1 METKRPRNIGHK
13 RRILF
18 VLPSLMPGGAERVMI
33 TLMNDLDRT
42 QFEPELAIVYPGG
55 TLRDLIN
62 TDIPVWD
69 LNHKGHILL
78 SAMKLL
84 HLIRMQKIDMVI
96 STMAPMN
103 FTVLLL
109 KPLLGKTKIIVREA
123 ITPSY
128 LFQTHPRLA
137 PMVRRFYR
145 WLYPLADRIISPS
158 NQIMQEFSQD
168 LKMDMKKHAWL
179 PNPVNLE
186 KIRALPPAQRL
197 SPGLWFVSG
206 GRLHP
211 QKGYDRLIPA
221 LKGFNPGTPWALTIL
236 GEGPERANLESLILE
251 NSLSQNIFLS
261 GHAQNPWSYYAA
273 ADAFL
278 LSSRWEGLPNVVLES
293 LACGTPVIAMKEAG
307 GIEDI
312 AKLAPQSVT
321 TVPNINA
328 MITAM
333 AQVVP
338 NPTQDFRQSL
348 LPAAFNRHDVHKR
361 FTEIILSA

>member
-1 METKRPRNIGHK
+1 METKLPQIAGQKN
-13 RRILF
+13 RILF

-42 QFEPELAIVYPGG
+42 QFDPAMAVIYPGG
-55 TLRDLIN
+55 TLRDLISK
-62 TDIPVWD
+62 DIPVWD

-78 SAMKLL
+78 SMLKLL
-84 HLIRMQKIDMVI
+84 HLIRSQKMDIVV

-128 LFQTHPRLA
+128 LFQAHPRMA
-137 PMVRRFYR
+137 PLVRRFYR
-145 WLYPLADRIISPS
+145 WLYPLANRIISPS
-158 NQIMQEFSQD
+158 NQIIQEFSED

-186 KIRALPPAQRL
+186 KIRALPPTPRS

-221 LKGFNPGTPWALTIL
+221 LKDFNPGMPWTLTIL
-236 GEGPERANLESLILE
+236 GEGPERANLEALITDNDLT
-251 NSLSQNIFLS
+251 QNVFLA

-273 ADAFL
+273 ADAFI

-307 GIEDI
+307 GIDDI

-321 TVPNINA
+321 TVSDIAA
-328 MITAM
+328 MVTAM
-333 AQVVP
+333 KQVVP
-338 NPTQDFRQSL
+338 APTQDFRPSL
-348 LPAAFNRHDVHKR
+348 LPAVFNRHDVHKR